1 MATEYSGDFA
11 RVLPVNQLAKRLFS
25 RCYMYA
31 KEADPFHLNFM
42 VPLPHG
48 QPVAND
54 EPFESSTDYDSHY
67 SDDID
72 INETL
77 QWGSF
82 ILSFEESRWPEFHHL
97 GLEIWPRECKISEP
111 RRGYT
116 PSKAERHR

>member
-31 KEADPFHLNFM
+31 QDADPFHLNFM

-67 SDDID
+67 SDDVDID
-72 INETL
+72 ETL

-82 ILSFEESRWPEFHHL
+82 ILSFEESRWPEFPHL
-97 GLEIWPRECKISEP
+97 GWRFGHGSAKFPTAAWIYS
-111 RRGYT
+111 
-116 PSKAERHR
+116 